1 MNSNVNNDILRQAL
15 QRRAERMA
23 PAKGWEDRVL
33 AEMATP
39 RRRFRLKW
47 LSIPAAAAVIAFVV
61 TLYMP
66 SNRTTTIE
74 PTITFH
80 ITIAQAPA
88 PLIIEKEIKPD
99 HKPEKAER
107 PTPVQTEIENSENL
121 AAEMMA
127 KFDAQRIEVDDELSV
142 LEEIEVLLCAY
153 Q

>member
-1 MNSNVNNDILRQAL
+1 MRQAL

-23 PAKGWEDRVL
+23 PAEGWEDRVL

-39 RRRFRLKW
+39 RRRFRLQW
-47 LSIPAAAAVIAFVV
+47 LSIPAAAAVIAIVV

-66 SNRTTTIE
+66 SERSTAIE
-74 PTITFH
+74 PAIPSQ

-88 PLIIEKEIKPD
+88 PLIIEKEIKSD
-99 HKPEKAER
+99 HKPVKAER
-107 PTPVQTEIENSENL
+107 RTPVQTEIQNSEIL
-121 AAEMMA
+121 AEEMMA

-142 LEEIEVLLCAY
+142 MEEIEVLLCAY